1 MNSNGE
7 NNKNINLESFT
18 VKGIDSPSEHQ
29 DMIYNQIDGIQNQID
44 DIQESFNDYW
54 FSLYHE
60 MENEFKSLKFKL
72 IFLRVGSAG
81 FVLVI
86 WPIDEKRVSAKA
98 SLSPNSIFQ
107 KSGIS

>member
-1 MNSNGE
+1 MNSNEE

-29 DMIYNQIDGIQNQID
+29 DMIYNQID

-60 MENEFKSLKFKL
+60 MENEFKSLKILYLLSSLLMIITVIILVAVLCYIKL
-72 IFLRVGSAG
+72 
-81 FVLVI
+81 
-86 WPIDEKRVSAKA
+86 
-98 SLSPNSIFQ
+98 
-107 KSGIS
+107 

>member
-1 MNSNGE
+1 MNSNEE

-29 DMIYNQIDGIQNQID
+29 DMIYNQID

-60 MENEFKSLKFKL
+60 MENEFKSLKIL
-72 IFLRVGSAG
+72 YL
-81 FVLVI
+81 LY
-86 WPIDEKRVSAKA
+86 VSIT
-98 SLSPNSIFQ
+98 LSYFFNL
-107 KSGIS
+107 

>member
-29 DMIYNQIDGIQNQID
+29 DMIYNQID

-60 MENEFKSLKFKL
+60 MENEFKSLKILYLLSSILMIITVIILVAVLCYIKL
-72 IFLRVGSAG
+72 
-81 FVLVI
+81 
-86 WPIDEKRVSAKA
+86 
-98 SLSPNSIFQ
+98 
-107 KSGIS
+107 

>member
-29 DMIYNQIDGIQNQID
+29 DMIYNQID

-60 MENEFKSLKFKL
+60 MENEFKSLKILYLLLSLLMIITVIILVAVLCYIKL
-72 IFLRVGSAG
+72 
-81 FVLVI
+81 
-86 WPIDEKRVSAKA
+86 
-98 SLSPNSIFQ
+98 
-107 KSGIS
+107 